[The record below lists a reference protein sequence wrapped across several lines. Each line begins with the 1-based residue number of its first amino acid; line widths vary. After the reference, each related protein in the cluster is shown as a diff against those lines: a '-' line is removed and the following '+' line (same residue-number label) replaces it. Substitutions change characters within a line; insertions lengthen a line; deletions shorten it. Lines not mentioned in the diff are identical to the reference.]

1 MAAFASSDPVI
12 VAERAMLRYP
22 TGKVAVA
29 GVSFTIR
36 RGEFVYLI
44 GPSGAGKS
52 TLLRMMHGQL
62 RPSSGRMTTLGVEM
76 RTAGALARRRMRR
89 ETGFVFQDQKLLW
102 RRTVFENVAVPLRVR
117 GWRLH
122 RIRPRVEKVLSF
134 VGLQDRLWSYPE
146 ALSGGEQQ
154 RVAIA
159 RAIAAQPKIVFA
171 DEPTGNLD
179 LATARRVLELFWRV
193 RELGTTVIMATHDV
207 HLIAEYPARTLVLE
221 EGRLVEDR
229 A

>member
-1 MAAFASSDPVI
+1 MPSRVSAEPVI
-12 VAERAMLRYP
+12 AAERAMLRYA
-22 TGKVAVA
+22 TGKVAIA

-52 TLLRMMHGQL
+52 TLLRLIHGQL
-62 RPSSGRMTTLGVEM
+62 RPSSGRLTTLGVEM
-76 RTAGALARRRMRR
+76 RTAGALARRRVRR
-89 ETGFVFQDQKLLW
+89 EIGMVFQDQKLLW
-102 RRTVFENVAVPLRVR
+102 RRTVLENIAIPLRVR
-117 GWRLH
+117 GWSLK
-122 RIRPRVEKVLSF
+122 RIQPRAKKVLAF
-134 VGLQDRLWSYPE
+134 VGLEDRLLSYPE

-159 RAIAAQPKIVFA
+159 RAVAAQPKLVLA

-179 LATARRVLELFWRV
+179 LATARRVLHLLWRV
-193 RELGTTVIMATHDV
+193 RELGTTVIMATHDL
-207 HLIAEYPARTLVLE
+207 HLMKECPARTLVLE

-229 A
+229 S